1 MKDNKKNLMDIMDDV
16 IQHIEEKR
24 QEVTIAEQEPP
35 KPEKVESLD
44 DLTKGW
50 EDAKAKAEE
59 KPRFW
64 DTTAKPLEKKE
75 EVYSYFKRR
84 IITGPYLCIILEHVF
99 SVPHDVAYEVEAD
112 LIKGGFVPGH
122 ITLKDKIVA
131 EVELWKRVIA
141 TCERDKIEGD
151 FYEDAHHILRNRLSD
166 MNIMNAMADQ
176 RELGIGE
183 NVVRQTCKGKKK
195 HK

>member
-1 MKDNKKNLMDIMDDV
+1 MKDTSEIIDDV
-16 IQHIEEKR
+16 LQEVISNR
-24 QEVTIAEQEPP
+24 QEVTIQEPEPP

-44 DLTKGW
+44 DLTKYW
-50 EDAKAKAEE
+50 EAAKAEE
-59 KPRFW
+59 KPRLW

-75 EVYSYFKRR
+75 EVYPYFKRR

>member
-1 MKDNKKNLMDIMDDV
+1 MKDNKKSLMDIMDDV
-16 IQHIEEKR
+16 IQDIETKR
-24 QEVTIAEQEPP
+24 QEVTIQEPEPP

-50 EDAKAKAEE
+50 EEAKAEE

-75 EVYSYFKRR
+75 EVYTYFKRR

-99 SVPHDVAYEVEAD
+99 SVPHDVAYEIEAD

-151 FYEDAHHILRNRLSD
+151 FYEDAHHILRNRMSTMNTINAHEEKMEILS
-166 MNIMNAMADQ
+166 
-176 RELGIGE
+176 GE
-183 NVVRQTCKGKKK
+183 EAVRKSCKGRRKF
-195 HK
+195 